1 MQIEKNR
8 SNSCDKMFEKK
19 VDDKKE
25 STVALKSWKKY
36 IGRWRIMGGITIIFF
51 PRSKLLIFGDGVL
64 RWRGSNESTD
74 IEECFI
80 ITLGKILCSRN
91 SIYFDI

>member
-1 MQIEKNR
+1 
-8 SNSCDKMFEKK
+8 
-19 VDDKKE
+19 
-25 STVALKSWKKY
+25 
-36 IGRWRIMGGITIIFF
+36 MGGITIIFF